1 MDARC
6 VSCTRVRCA
15 VRMGG
20 CVCTQAG
27 LAGGRQDPEVR
38 NHLHRTWGKLTLFH
52 ETFLTLHWWLR
63 MCKEMRR
70 TAKLITSYTVS
81 HHTHGDLNCV
91 LCRKSLTGVAW
102 TGLVFSWTCRFVHR
116 EHLFRV
122 LAECPIWI
130 TFNTLSSGRSRSQCL
145 ECLVCLL
152 GCMILLSK
160 HLSSIFHSCVP
171 LGANLESLERC
182 WGQHSH
188 RCLFFFLIIPA
199 TFRTYF
205 MSLPSLSFFFVCFFA
220 ALPSLSPDSIFQ
232 LPFFFCLHGEVGGWV
247 GADGGWRL
255 GFLLTRLCGF
265 ITRRKGG
272 NTMIHFTVSVWT

>member
-188 RCLFFFLIIPA
+188 RCLFFFNNSSYIPYIFHV
-199 TFRTYF
+199 T
-205 MSLPSLSFFFVCFFA
+205 
-220 ALPSLSPDSIFQ
+220 SIFI
-232 LPFFFCLHGEVGGWV
+232 FFCLFVSLLHFHLCPPILSFSYLFFFACTARWGVG
-247 GADGGWRL
+247 
-255 GFLLTRLCGF
+255 
-265 ITRRKGG
+265 
-272 NTMIHFTVSVWT
+272 